1 MEAHFLAL
9 LMVVSKEVEAAEA
22 AEAAGAARKEYIVI
36 VQCHQDSFSSCALL
50 LLLFRKEKQN

>member
-22 AEAAGAARKEYIVI
+22 AAARKEIVI

-50 LLLFRKEKQN
+50 WLLKE